1 MDRMGF
7 ERLYTKHGRKMAQG
21 ILLEIN
27 GEKALACF
35 EGQRIVGYTTLDEIN
50 REIYTKDLPKCNLN
64 F

>member
-1 MDRMGF
+1 MDRID
-7 ERLYTKHGRKMAQG
+7 RLYTQHGKKMAQG

-35 EGQRIVGYTTLDEIN
+35 EGRRIVGYTTLDEIN
-50 REIYTKDLPKCNLN
+50 RELYTRDLPKFNLD